1 MNLESFLNDDPG
13 VQPSGWCWLACM
25 GWQRLGSIQQ
35 KQIMMTKTMMM
46 MMVSVSGDCDIGD
59 SLLGDGDGNGDD

>member
-1 MNLESFLNDDPG
+1 
-13 VQPSGWCWLACM
+13 M

-35 KQIMMTKTMMM
+35 KQIMMTKTMMI
-46 MMVSVSGDCDIGD
+46 MVSVSGDCDIGD